1 MQKILLTAYEPF
13 GENVTNSSW
22 EVAKL
27 LREQEFEQVNLSV
40 VLLPV
45 SFNRVAAV
53 LQEAI
58 TSHCPDVVLML
69 GQSGTKDKLKLE
81 RVALNMMDSKNGDND
96 GYRPTEETIN
106 SNGPAAYI
114 TKAPVK
120 SLLDHLKTFG
130 VNSKI
135 SNSAG
140 LYVCNRTYY
149 EALRLCEENG
159 TMQALFVHLPPV
171 PCLGEE
177 GCLSVEE
184 MSRAVAELISKFGA
198 KPSTIS

>member
-1 MQKILLTAYEPF
+1 MKKILLTAYEPF
-13 GENVTNSSW
+13 GNHVTNSSL
-22 EVAKL
+22 EVA
-27 LREQEFEQVNLSV
+27 RMVSGQIFEQVDLSV
-40 VLLPV
+40 VILPV

-58 TSHCPDVVLML
+58 ASHCPDVVLML
-69 GQSGTKDKLKLE
+69 GQSGTKDKVKLE

-96 GYRPTEETIN
+96 GYCPEEEVIDSN
-106 SNGPAAYI
+106 SPAAYI
-114 TKAPVK
+114 TQVPIK
-120 SLLDHLKTFG
+120 SLLNDLKSSG
-130 VNSKI
+130 INSKI

-159 TMQALFVHLPPV
+159 AMQALFVHLPPV